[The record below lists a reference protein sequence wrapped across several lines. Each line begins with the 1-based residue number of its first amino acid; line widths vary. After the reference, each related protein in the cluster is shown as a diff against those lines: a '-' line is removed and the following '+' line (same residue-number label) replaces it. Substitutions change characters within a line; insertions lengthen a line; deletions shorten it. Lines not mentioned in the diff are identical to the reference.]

1 MYLFFDTETTG
12 VPKNY
17 KAPPSDGLN
26 WPRVVQLGW
35 MVTDEQGRELKATS
49 HIIRPNN
56 FVIPEVV
63 SRIHGITTDRAMREG
78 VDLPVAL
85 DEIAADMSRAEKLF
99 AHNMSFDEN
108 ILGSEFL
115 RAGRSNIVAQ
125 KLRVCTMQGATD
137 FCAIAG
143 NYGYKFPKLQEL
155 HMALFGG
162 SFAGGHDALVD
173 VRACAKCYFELRKRQ
188 VMQ

>member
-12 VPKNY
+12 VPRNY
-17 KAPPSDGLN
+17 KAPPSDLLN

-35 MVTDEQGRELKATS
+35 VVTDIQGCELKATN
-49 HIIRPNN
+49 HIIRPDG

-63 SRIHGITTDRAMREG
+63 SRIHGITTEMAMRDG
-78 VDLPVAL
+78 VQLHKAL
-85 DEIAADMSRAEKLF
+85 DEIAADMSAADKLF

-108 ILGSEFL
+108 ILGAEFL
-115 RAGRSNIVAQ
+115 RAGRANVVLQ
-125 KLRVCTMQGATD
+125 KPRGCTMLASTD

-143 NYGYKFPKLQEL
+143 NYGNKWPKLQEL
-155 HMALFGG
+155 HVKLFGDPFEG
-162 SFAGGHDALVD
+162 DHDALVD
-173 VRACAKCYFELRKRQ
+173 VRACAKCYFELRKLE

>member
-17 KAPPSDGLN
+17 KAPPSDLLN

-35 MVTDEQGRELKATS
+35 VVTDMQSRELKATN
-49 HIIRPNN
+49 HIIRPDG

-63 SRIHGITTDRAMREG
+63 SRIHGITTEMAMRDG
-78 VDLPVAL
+78 VDLKVAL
-85 DEIAADMSRAEKLF
+85 DEIAADMSAADKLF

-108 ILGSEFL
+108 ILGAEFL
-115 RAGRSNIVAQ
+115 RAGRANVVLQ
-125 KLRVCTMQGATD
+125 KPRGCTMQGSTD
-137 FCAIAG
+137 FCAIVG
-143 NYGYKFPKLQEL
+143 NYGYKWPKLQEL
-155 HMALFGG
+155 HKELFGDP
-162 SFAGGHDALVD
+162 FEGGHDALVD
-173 VRACAKCYFELRKRQ
+173 VRACARCYFELRKLE

>member
-12 VPKNY
+12 VPRNY
-17 KAPPSDGLN
+17 KAPPSDLLN

-35 MVTDEQGRELKATS
+35 VVTDIQGCELKATN
-49 HIIRPNN
+49 HIIRPDG

-63 SRIHGITTDRAMREG
+63 SRIHGITTEMAMRDG
-78 VDLPVAL
+78 VQLHKAL
-85 DEIAADMSRAEKLF
+85 DEIAADMSAADKLF

-108 ILGSEFL
+108 ILGAEFL
-115 RAGRSNIVAQ
+115 RAGRANVVLQ
-125 KLRVCTMQGATD
+125 KPRGCTMQASTD

-143 NYGYKFPKLQEL
+143 NYGNKWPKLQEL
-155 HMALFGG
+155 HVKLFGDPFEG
-162 SFAGGHDALVD
+162 DHDALVD
-173 VRACAKCYFELRKRQ
+173 VRACAKCYFELRKLD